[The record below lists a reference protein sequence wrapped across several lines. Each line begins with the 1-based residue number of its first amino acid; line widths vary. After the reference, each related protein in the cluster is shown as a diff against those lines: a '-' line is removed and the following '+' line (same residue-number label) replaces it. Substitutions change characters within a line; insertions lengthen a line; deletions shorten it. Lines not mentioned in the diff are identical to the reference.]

1 MFIILAL
8 YQRVDYRQ
16 HRRRNKLKRCCVGR
30 RGTHRGFGHGDTSV
44 THLAG
49 LPTINM
55 ELDDLSQSGIRRIAN
70 YSPYLDQLAGFASDM
85 GLKQR
90 SNLVHLE
97 QCLHSEWSLGQNTI
111 LSWTSLDD
119 GILILVVPH
128 YAIAEYT
135 ASPSNDPRIPARVS
149 ARFVTELI
157 SGSRQLTLT
166 QMQKVARLLEVEPRF
181 IPLRQPLTDHPVEKE
196 IIERMIRRY
205 GINYVAS
212 RAVTLFDIVGFSL
225 LTPFEQ
231 MTQLNSLSYS
241 LNSAHA
247 KMLEQDVG
255 IDFARSSSGDGF
267 YIWNRDQGLE
277 ANVNLYHFMHI
288 VLADNAIARS
298 KSVSKAVP
306 RLRACFHVGSCY
318 EFHQAEGLNPTIHN
332 YIVGDVTI
340 ELARMIE
347 AAMPGQILVGDFFA
361 ELSGQNGF
369 EESQVNLDAIAFLR
383 RAQGNLSKLSGLELS
398 GERVS
403 AIKCYLTGERQGNTG
418 EFDIRRLKI
427 RDKHGLERTAYNAK
441 VNIYR
446 DTAEPILLGI
456 EDRKLAVNGRIS

>member
-1 MFIILAL
+1 
-8 YQRVDYRQ
+8 
-16 HRRRNKLKRCCVGR
+16 
-30 RGTHRGFGHGDTSV
+30 
-44 THLAG
+44 
-49 LPTINM
+49 M
-55 ELDDLSQSGIRRIAN
+55 ELDELSQSGIRRVAN
-70 YSPYLDQLAGFASDM
+70 YSPYLDQLAGLANEM

-111 LSWTSLDD
+111 LSWSPLDD
-119 GILILVVPH
+119 GILVLVVPH

-135 ASPSNDPRIPARVS
+135 AAPSDDPRLGRKVS
-149 ARFVTELI
+149 ARFITELI

-181 IPLRQPLTDHPVEKE
+181 VALRQPLTDHPVETQ

-212 RAVTLFDIVGFSL
+212 RAVTLFDIVGFGL

-247 KMLEQDVG
+247 KMLELDVG

-298 KSVSKAVP
+298 KSISKAVP

-332 YIVGDVTI
+332 FIVGDVTI

-361 ELSGQNGF
+361 ELPEQANGPTD
-369 EESQVNLDAIAFLR
+369 SQINLDAVAFLK
-383 RAQGNLSKLSGLELS
+383 RAQGNLAKLSGLELS

-403 AIKCYLTGERQGNTG
+403 AIKCYLTGERQVSG
-418 EFDIRRLKI
+418 EFDIRRLRI
-427 RDKHGLERTAYNAK
+427 TDKHGLERMAYNAK

-446 DTAEPILLGI
+446 ETAEPILLGI
-456 EDRKLAVNGRIS
+456 EDKKLEANGHSL

>member
-1 MFIILAL
+1 
-8 YQRVDYRQ
+8 
-16 HRRRNKLKRCCVGR
+16 
-30 RGTHRGFGHGDTSV
+30 
-44 THLAG
+44 
-49 LPTINM
+49 M
-55 ELDDLSQSGIRRIAN
+55 ELDDLSQSGIRRVAD
-70 YSPYLDQLAGFASDM
+70 YSPYLDQLAGFVSDM

-97 QCLHSEWSLGQNTI
+97 KCLHSEWSLGQNTI
-111 LSWTSLDD
+111 LSWSPLDD
-119 GILILVVPH
+119 GLLILVVPH

-135 ASPSNDPRIPARVS
+135 ATSSSDPGVARKVS
-149 ARFVTELI
+149 ARFMTELI
-157 SGSRQLTLT
+157 SGSRQLSLA
-166 QMQKVARLLEVEPRF
+166 QMQKVARLLDVEPRHLS
-181 IPLRQPLTDHPVEKE
+181 LRQPLTGHPAETQ

-212 RAVTLFDIVGFSL
+212 RAVTLFDIVGFGL

-247 KMLEQDVG
+247 KMLELDVNVN
-255 IDFARSSSGDGF
+255 FSRSSSGDGF
-267 YIWNRDQGLE
+267 YIWNQDHGLE

-332 YIVGDVTI
+332 FIVGDVTI

-361 ELSGQNGF
+361 ELPEDSA
-369 EESQVNLDAIAFLR
+369 EPADSQINLDAVAFLR
-383 RAQGNLSKLSGLELS
+383 RAQGNLQKLSGLELS

-403 AIKCYLTGERQGNTG
+403 AIKCYLTGERLQNGD
-418 EFDIRRLKI
+418 FDIRRLKI
-427 RDKHGLERTAYNAK
+427 RDKHGLERAAYNAK

-446 DTAEPILLGI
+446 DTAQPILLGI
-456 EDRKLAVNGRIS
+456 EDRKLASDGQLS

>member
-1 MFIILAL
+1 
-8 YQRVDYRQ
+8 
-16 HRRRNKLKRCCVGR
+16 
-30 RGTHRGFGHGDTSV
+30 
-44 THLAG
+44 
-49 LPTINM
+49 M
-55 ELDDLSQSGIRRIAN
+55 ELDDLSQSGIRRIAD
-70 YSPYLDQLAGFASDM
+70 YSPYLDQLAGLAQEM
-85 GLKQR
+85 GLRQR

-97 QCLHSEWSLGQNTI
+97 RCLHEHWSLGQNNI
-111 LSWTSLDD
+111 LSWAPLDE

-135 ASPSNDPRIPARVS
+135 AARADGKPPRVS
-149 ARFVTELI
+149 PAFVTELI
-157 SGSRQLTLT
+157 SGDRQLNFQ
-166 QMQKVARLLEVEPRF
+166 QMQKVARLLEVQPVYL
-181 IPLRQPLTDHPVEKE
+181 PLRQPLSGHPVETQ
-196 IIERMIRRY
+196 IIEKMIRRY

-255 IDFARSSSGDGF
+255 INFARSSSGDGF
-267 YIWNRDQGLE
+267 YVWNRDDGLE

-298 KSVSKAVP
+298 KSTSKAVP

-318 EFHQAEGLNPTIHN
+318 EFHQAEGLNPTMHDF
-332 YIVGDVTI
+332 IVGDVTI

-347 AAMPGQILVGDFFA
+347 AALPGQILVGEFLADHSDGKDDHTQTQA
-361 ELSGQNGF
+361 QI
-369 EESQVNLDAIAFLR
+369 DAVTFLQ
-383 RAQGNLSKLSGLELS
+383 RAQGNLSKLSGMEFS
-398 GERVS
+398 GERVT
-403 AIKCYLTGERQGNTG
+403 AIKCYLTGENIGGGR
-418 EFDIRRLKI
+418 FSIRRLTIK
-427 RDKHGLERTAYNAK
+427 DKHGLCRVAYNAK

-446 DTAEPILLGI
+446 ENTRPILLGI
-456 EDRKLAVNGRIS
+456 EDRKLPEARHSA